1 MLYWLA
7 MNGRKVKTKDLL
19 SISDLSPSEI
29 WDIINLTR
37 ALRGKKTDSL
47 RGKVLALVFEKPSLR
62 TRVSFEVAMNDLG
75 GYTTY
80 LSPAEIGIGKREPIE
95 DIAQVLS
102 RYVDAISIRAFSH
115 NTISEFA
122 KYSDVPVI
130 NALSDVEHPCQ
141 ALADLVTI
149 MDKVGKLKGASVA
162 FIGDGNNVASSLC
175 LAATSVGSKFTI
187 ASPSRYKLPKN
198 ISDKA
203 RAIAEKTGGSF
214 ESLENPKQAAK
225 DADVVYTDV
234 WVSMGDEK
242 STEQRLVDFSG
253 YIVDE
258 KIMQNASP
266 RAIFMHPMPAHY
278 GQELPNGFLSKPF
291 SEAYNQAE
299 NRLHTQKAI
308 LDSMIAN

>member
-1 MLYWLA
+1 MD
-7 MNGRKVKTKDLL
+7 RQKVKSKDLV
-19 SISDLSPSEI
+19 SISDLSPNEI
-29 WDIINLTR
+29 MEIINRTR
-37 ALRGKKTDSL
+37 ALKGQRTQSL
-47 RGKVLALVFEKPSLR
+47 KEKVLALVFEKPSLR
-62 TRVSFEVAMNDLG
+62 TRVSFEVAMDHLG
-75 GYTTY
+75 GHTIY

-115 NTISEFA
+115 NTITEFA

-149 MDKVGKLKGASVA
+149 MEKVGKLEGASVA

-175 LAATSVGSKFTI
+175 LAAIAVGSKFTI
-187 ASPSRYKLPKN
+187 ASPSGYNLPKN

-203 RAIAEKTGGSF
+203 KIMAKKTGGNF
-214 ESLENPKQAAK
+214 QALENPEQATK

-234 WVSMGDEK
+234 WVSMGDEG
-242 STEQRLVDFSG
+242 STDQRLVDFARYS
-253 YIVDE
+253 VDE
-258 KIMQNASP
+258 KIMQNASSK
-266 RAIFMHPMPAHY
+266 AILMHPMPAHY
-278 GQELPNGFLSKPF
+278 GQELPKGFLSKPF
-291 SEAYNQAE
+291 SAAYDQAE
-299 NRLHTQKAI
+299 NRLHVQKAI